1 MGGTTRRPATQ
12 RPPPPLPRAL
22 VAPDPVIWVCNSCW
36 LALTVTLGAAH
47 LLGERPL
54 DVWFWTSIAGWC
66 LGLIGYTVMRW
77 QRSAARR
84 GSRFAQSGLT

>member
-1 MGGTTRRPATQ
+1 MTHGSTAQ
-12 RPPPPLPRAL
+12 RPPPALPRAL
-22 VAPDPVIWVCNSCW
+22 VAPEPVIWAGTACW
-36 LALTVTLGAAH
+36 LALTVILGAAH

-66 LGLIGYTVMRW
+66 LGLTGYTVMRW

-84 GSRFAQSGLT
+84 GSRLAQSGLTS